1 MQALTLPE
9 PEASMLRALFPKLW
23 PCASPDPDVWPWVMG
38 RPHTSYQHEDA
49 KSDDMKARIDALSF
63 PWFGR

>member
-1 MQALTLPE
+1 
-9 PEASMLRALFPKLW
+9 MLRALFPKLW